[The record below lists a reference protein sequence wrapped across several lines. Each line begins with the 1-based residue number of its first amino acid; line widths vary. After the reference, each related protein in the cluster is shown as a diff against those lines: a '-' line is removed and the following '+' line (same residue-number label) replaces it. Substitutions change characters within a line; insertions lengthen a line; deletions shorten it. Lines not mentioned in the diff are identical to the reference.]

1 MQGLFDE
8 NGVLNISDIVEN
20 HPSYKAIMED
30 GVVTEQELT
39 CQAETTIASLRKL
52 QTLCSEEQQSAIL
65 DAISEMGVLFA
76 AYHHYEL
83 QDLRK

>member
-1 MQGLFDE
+1 MQTIFDE
-8 NGVLNISDIVEN
+8 NGLLNISDIVKN

-30 GVVTEQELT
+30 GVVTDQELKQ
-39 CQAETTIASLRKL
+39 QADATIASLRKL
-52 QTLCSEEQQSAIL
+52 QSLCNEEQQGAIL

-83 QDLRK
+83 QDLHK